1 MLMDAPCWPLSAM
14 CWHHHP
20 FQWVCKTYRYWHH
33 MSATSTGCQCP
44 QESPLP
50 RHLLALGAWSLE
62 FEPSLT
68 PSLLCWFARA
78 VIKKYHHLGVFNNRN
93 LFSHSFGGWK
103 SKIKGSAGLISPGAS
118 FRGCRQPPSR
128 GVFTWSFLC
137 VPESLVPLFCVQIS
151 SSYTD
156 TSQIALGFILTAS
169 Y

>member
-1 MLMDAPCWPLSAM
+1 MMDGGDGGNRGIY
-14 CWHHHP
+14 HHNWELTLHDRMNP
-20 FQWVCKTYRYWHH
+20 PP
-33 MSATSTGCQCP
+33 QCRW
-44 QESPLP
+44 SRLVV

-68 PSLLCWFARA
+68 PSLLHWFARA
-78 VIKKYHHLGVFNNRN
+78 VITKYHRLGVFNNRN
-93 LFSHSFGGWK
+93 LFSHSSGGWK
-103 SKIKGSAGLISPGAS
+103 SKIKGSAGLVSPGAS
-118 FRGCRQPPSR
+118 FRGCRQPPSH
-128 GVFTWSFLC
+128 GVLTWSFLC